1 MANPRTLSDVVRSY
15 QGNNDSGNFEEY
27 RNRKGKMLP
36 GYTPSV
42 GGSKAQYLSETPG
55 ESEQYLE
62 QTKSQAEK
70 EAEDDAELTEER
82 TEEYDK
88 QVSGDTVAI
97 EEELYVTTDEREQ
110 IERVRRRN
118 REMMLQM
125 QERHERLR
133 DKLDKAIAAEYQR
146 RKDLYAIENT
156 KKNTLDYAYK
166 VYGDQADVEAIFDS
180 AAGAKREAS
189 PEIRSLSDQISFG
202 IDNKLHNKDEVT
214 VVTETGHVRV
224 MDRELAEAMQLY
236 TERKSSNP
244 MLERAAAG
252 YDEYRDTYSDTYAL
266 NKAET
271 AEADRYIHED
281 FEFTRDE
288 EEKLAELQRLV
299 NETDKQASKFEDKT
313 PQTMTPEE
321 YAQYNRERR
330 FKEYGYPDAGVN
342 YDYQL
347 TREGM
352 YEWNGRPLP
361 SAMSS
366 PTMNRELQAER
377 EPQMDQPSA

>member
-1 MANPRTLSDVVRSY
+1 MAKTLGEIARSY
-15 QGNNDSGNFEEY
+15 QGNNDQGDFEEY
-27 RNRKGKMLP
+27 RNRKGKVLP
-36 GYTPSV
+36 GYNPTV

-55 ESEQYLE
+55 ESEQFLE
-62 QTKSQAEK
+62 QEKSDAEK
-70 EAEDDAELTEER
+70 QLEDDAELTEER
-82 TEEYDK
+82 TEEYDE
-88 QVSGDTVAI
+88 SLDRTNETI
-97 EEELYVTTDEREQ
+97 SEELYTTTDEQEQ

-118 REMMLQM
+118 REQMLAM

-146 RKDLYAIENT
+146 RKDLYAIENE

-180 AAGAKREAS
+180 ASAAKREAS
-189 PEIRSLSDQISFG
+189 PEVRTLSEQISFD
-202 IDNKLHNKDEVT
+202 IDNKLHDKDQVT
-214 VVTETGHVRV
+214 VVTETGHVRI

-236 TERKSSNP
+236 TEKKNGNP
-244 MLERAAAG
+244 MLEQAAAG
-252 YDEYRDTYSDTYAL
+252 YDEYRDTYSDTRVMERAEV
-266 NKAET
+266 AET
-271 AEADRYIHED
+271 DRFIHED

-299 NETDKQASKFEDKT
+299 SETDKQAAKFEDKT
-313 PQTMTPEE
+313 PQAMTPEE

-366 PTMNRELQAER
+366 PTMNRELQAEH